1 MKLNNRGVGSKEI
14 FAVILIVCM
23 ILVVLVPVIIN
34 AVEFSNK
41 KVLINNVV
49 AFRNEVDKNLLSISA
64 SGKEVADGCYYIM
77 NEGNVCLGDYDD
89 SVNQCFSDVLRI
101 ELSGEIPKAGV
112 IDISGGTVSGI
123 HNVRISNF
131 FVNINSARDYCV
143 SEAPQAQPVC
153 R

>member
-23 ILVVLVPVIIN
+23 ILVILVPVIIN

-64 SGKEVADGCYYIM
+64 SGEDVTDGCYYIM
-77 NEGNVCLGDYDD
+77 NEGNVCLGKYDD
-89 SVNQCFSDVLRI
+89 VLNHCFSDVLKI

-112 IDISGGTVSGI
+112 IDIFGGVVSDI

-131 FVNINSARDYCV
+131 FVNIDSSKDYYV
-143 SEAPQAQPVC
+143 SEEPQAQPIC
-153 R
+153 K